1 MVKIFRVLAVVEGI
15 VFPILLI
22 AAAVNTVV
30 GLRVLITVLGALH
43 GALFCGYLV
52 LVLVVRRRLGW
63 NKTTTVLA
71 LVAALLPGGTWWVE
85 HNWI

>member
-1 MVKIFRVLAVVEGI
+1 MVKIFRAFAIAEGI
-15 VFPILLI
+15 VFPILLL

-30 GLRVLITVLGALH
+30 ALPVLIAVLGSVH

-52 LVLVVRRRLGW
+52 LVVVLRRRFGW
-63 NKTTTVLA
+63 TITTTALA

-85 HNWI
+85 RNWA

>member
-1 MVKIFRVLAVVEGI
+1 MVKLFRCLAVVEGI
-15 VFPILLI
+15 VFPLLLL

-30 GLRVLITVLGALH
+30 ALPALIAVLGALH

-52 LVLVVRRRLGW
+52 LVLVVRRPLQW

-85 HNWI
+85 RNWI